1 MWQPDEIGILKPG
14 AYADILAVDGDPLH
28 DLEALLEVRCV
39 LKGGIEVYPTVE
51 QHRPKLMGGCSKTA
65 YKQISSDGVVA
76 LETAL

>member
-1 MWQPDEIGILKPG
+1 
-14 AYADILAVDGDPLH
+14 
-28 DLEALLEVRCV
+28 